1 MNKQSLITLMAVKCE
16 LYSQLEVSGMTGT
29 DIIKKKEKYRRISV
43 EINEELD
50 RLYSQSETI
59 DSLMST
65 INHLNDLLRLRD
77 AEISKLRGI

>member
-1 MNKQSLITLMAVKCE
+1 MNKQSLIALMAVKCE
-16 LYSQLEVSGMTGT
+16 LSKQLDVSGMIGT

-43 EINEELD
+43 EINEEID

-65 INHLNDLLRLRD
+65 INHLNDLLKIRND
-77 AEISKLRGI
+77 EISKLRGI